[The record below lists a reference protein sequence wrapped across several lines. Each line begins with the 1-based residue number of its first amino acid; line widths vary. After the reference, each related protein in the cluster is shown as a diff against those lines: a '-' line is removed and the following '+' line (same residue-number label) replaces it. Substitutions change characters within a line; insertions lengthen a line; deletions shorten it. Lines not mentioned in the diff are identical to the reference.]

1 MYEIYKLDSQDN
13 LSTILEKFNTTL
25 EELIKING
33 IEIIDNIN
41 NINEIIVP
49 QNNNKYDY
57 YTVKK
62 DDTIYNIA
70 NQKNIDYNL
79 LLKMNGLEKDDYI
92 YPNQTIM
99 LPRKDINMYITKEND
114 TLNKILKELNTTI
127 ERIIEK
133 NNEIF
138 LEEDQI
144 IIY

>member
-33 IEIIDNIN
+33 IEIIDNVN

-49 QNNNKYDY
+49 KNDNKYDY

-70 NQKNIDYNL
+70 NQNNIDYNL

-99 LPRKDINMYITKEND
+99 LPRKNINMYITKEND
-114 TLNKILKELNTTI
+114 TINKILKELNTTI